1 MTPAEVGGAVA
12 ALLGLAAAVW
22 RAPLALRLRG
32 LAHGGMAG
40 RAQAGGRRRRAGG
53 SRPRATP
60 ADPVDVVLVL
70 ELVEVAVAAGVA
82 VPRAL
87 QAVGE
92 AVGGV
97 EGDAL
102 RRASA
107 ALVLGAPWEA
117 AWGSAPERL
126 RVVAASL
133 RPAWVAGAAPG
144 GTLRAQAAAL
154 RRGRLRHAREAAGRM
169 GVHLVLPLGLCF
181 LPAFVLLGLIPVM
194 LSLASGLL
202 G

>member
-1 MTPAEVGGAVA
+1 METGAAVA
-12 ALLGLAAAVW
+12 ALLGLAAVCW
-22 RAPLALRLRG
+22 RAPPSRRLRG
-32 LAHGGMAG
+32 IARGA
-40 RAQAGGRRRRAGG
+40 AAGGRPRARAHAG
-53 SRPRATP
+53 RPRGRGADVAR

-102 RRASA
+102 VHASA
-107 ALVLGAPWEA
+107 ALVLGASWEA
-117 AWGSAPERL
+117 AWARAPERL
-126 RVVAASL
+126 GAVAVCL
-133 RPAWVAGAAPG
+133 RPAWLAGAAPG
-144 GTLRAQAAAL
+144 GALRAQAATL

-181 LPAFVLLGLIPVM
+181 LPAFVLLGLVPVM
-194 LSLASGLL
+194 LSLADGLL